1 MKNSKKDLILIGGGG
16 HCVSVIDVI
25 EQQGLFNIKGILDS
39 NSKNKNILGYP
50 ILGGDDL
57 IPKLVNK
64 NTFFLITV
72 GQIKSSKIR
81 RKIAQ
86 NLKRNSAKL
95 ATLISSYSYVSKHS
109 SIGEGTVIMNGAIV
123 NANTK
128 IGINCIINTK
138 SNIEHDV
145 SIGDFCHISTGAI
158 VNGNSIIGKDTFVGS
173 NSTISNN
180 IYLKDNSIISAGEF
194 IKFSSIPKP

>member
-1 MKNSKKDLILIGGGG
+1 MNNSKKNLILIGGGG

-57 IPKLVNK
+57 ISKLVNK

-81 RKIAQ
+81 EKIAK
-86 NLKRNSAKL
+86 NLKRNNAKL
-95 ATLISSYSYVSKHS
+95 ATVVSSHSYVSKHS
-109 SIGEGTVIMNGAIV
+109 FIGEGTIIMNGAIV
-123 NANTK
+123 NANAKVGT
-128 IGINCIINTK
+128 NCILNTK

-145 SIGDFCHISTGAI
+145 SVGDFCHISTCAV
-158 VNGNSIIGKDTFVGS
+158 VNGDSVIGKGTFIGS
-173 NSTISNN
+173 NATVSNGITIEE
-180 IYLKDNSIISAGEF
+180 NSVISAG
-194 IKFSSIPKP
+194 KFVK